1 MADGGKDQY
10 VTRLELD
17 LRLKNIEQASTRIET
32 TVVTVAEDLKE
43 FKGILNPA
51 FITMK
56 QQLANHIAQDQREE
70 ERRKERRKE
79 RWSPWQIVIT
89 AIAAA
94 AAVGMFIV
102 AIVK

>member
-1 MADGGKDQY
+1 MAESGSDQN

-17 LRLKNIEQASTRIET
+17 LRLKNIEQTSTRIET
-32 TVVTVAEDLKE
+32 TVTTVAEDLKE
-43 FKGILNPA
+43 FKGILNPTFA
-51 FITMK
+51 TMK
-56 QQLANHIAQDQREE
+56 QQFSNHIAQDQRE
-70 ERRKERRKE
+70 KERRKE
-79 RWSPWQIVIT
+79 RWSPWQIALT